1 MFQMGT
7 KHSNILEQHGVKNKW
22 IAQLVVVIMFNAI
35 KISEQYQQDPLWSKR
50 EFYYNL
56 ILPILDK
63 LMFNELQDRGFEP
76 SDYINQ

>member
-1 MFQMGT
+1 
-7 KHSNILEQHGVKNKW
+7 
-22 IAQLVVVIMFNAI
+22 MFNAI